1 MGVPPNGWFIEEIQ
15 LKWMI
20 WGYPYF
26 RKPPYVC
33 VCVCLYIYIYIHM
46 YMYVCVYVY
55 IYIYTKYTPR
65 VHGQLCFLVSNPF
78 NWGYIYQSNPN
89 IKTKLWD
96 ISYIYIYIYIYL
108 ELKICLL

>member
-1 MGVPPNGWFIEEIQ
+1 
-15 LKWMI
+15 
-20 WGYPYF
+20 
-26 RKPPYVC
+26 
-33 VCVCLYIYIYIHM
+33 
-46 YMYVCVYVY
+46 MYVYIC

-96 ISYIYIYIYIYL
+96 ISYIYIYTYIHIPRTKDMSAINPPQL
-108 ELKICLL
+108 TSRKGPGPSCTLAVEDT